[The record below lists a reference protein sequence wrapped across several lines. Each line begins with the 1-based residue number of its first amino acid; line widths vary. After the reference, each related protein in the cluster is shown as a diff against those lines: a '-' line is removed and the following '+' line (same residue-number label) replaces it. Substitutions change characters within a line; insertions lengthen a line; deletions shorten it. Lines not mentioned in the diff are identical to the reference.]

1 MGRQGLVLLLLVCLQ
16 SGCLAWNNEEMDLF
30 DLVEEVNRNF
40 YEFMEI
46 TPEATTSE
54 LKKAYRKLAIQL
66 HPDKNDAPDA
76 DVQFR
81 QLAGIYE
88 VLKDKDMR
96 AEYDRVLVE
105 GLPDWRM
112 PAFYFRRMRKI
123 GLAEGMLYLL
133 VIATAIQY
141 CMNWAAYY
149 ERSFTI
155 SENIAA
161 EVKRRQKRLKKEG
174 KSEEEIQQ
182 QYKEVELNLLG
193 EAPTYSDTLP
203 FQLFRLGKFLV
214 LAVPAIPGYIQN
226 IIDERKKEK
235 EEMERE
241 EREFEEEIKRK
252 EEEKEKRRELKAKRK
267 NVNHYREKT
276 ETVVV
281 AKVEEEV
288 KAVPRNAEQIWTD
301 EDLATLAKHIKK
313 YPGGTSDR
321 WERIAE
327 LMERYAWEVTRMA
340 GMIKSNPGLVH
351 SAAGQGVTGREA
363 GIVSDD
369 VLEEENAESYSEE
382 DSETEI
388 DEDGYVVYKAKKA
401 EAYVPVEEKKKKK
414 TKGGKGGVAE
424 EEEEGEDAWSQDQQK
439 ALEVALA
446 EFPKGSTERWER
458 ISGKVE
464 GKTKEQCMVRFKH
477 IAEMIKKKKESAQ

>member
-241 EREFEEEIKRK
+241 EREFEEEIRRK